1 VIRIDELEFD
11 DLNVD
16 KLGKHAITPTEVV
29 QLLDH
34 GYTVRRNKKTGSGDR
49 QLIGRTHGGRCL
61 TIVLVETPVAGR
73 WRPITG
79 WECTEP
85 ERSLLA

>member
-34 GYTVRRNKKTGSGDR
+34 GYTVRRKRKRGAATGSSS
-49 QLIGRTHGGRCL
+49 GGL
-61 TIVLVETPVAGR
+61 TVDGV
-73 WRPITG
+73 
-79 WECTEP
+79 
-85 ERSLLA
+85 